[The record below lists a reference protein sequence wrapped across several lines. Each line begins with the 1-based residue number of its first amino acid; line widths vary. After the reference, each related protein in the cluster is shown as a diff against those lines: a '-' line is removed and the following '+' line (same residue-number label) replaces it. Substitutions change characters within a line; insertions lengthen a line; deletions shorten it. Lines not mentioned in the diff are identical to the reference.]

1 MAVKAL
7 QPAPGELFVA
17 GNKAVGADDLQLRVV
32 PQDQVII
39 VVVVIIQIA
48 AAAAALAHCAKGDL
62 PQPSQLAQQRHPGG
76 AVAPPQ
82 VDLLAVAGGAEML
95 ALAQRAL
102 QLAAIFGAGDRFF
115 SLEQAGT
122 LLADAIKVFAQPLR
136 QRFARRM
143 AVMPVRKGDLRAD
156 MQLDARAALAEHL
169 AHQHQQR
176 QRLGDFSRR
185 VEQAAVAPVDENR
198 HQRRTGARRQTQKGV
213 MPAAVAHAATA
224 EARYFTRRENN
235 QHPVVAKVLL
245 HTLKLVAAGA
255 VAHVVYRQQQR
266 TERLQHH
273 QHAVGDDFHIAP
285 HLRHRRQQRQSVER
299 PQRMVGDDHHRSA
312 RRDLLQIALAQLAA
326 HVEVLQHL
334 LDHIQPFQM
343 RIARGE
349 ALKLLFMQRP
359 AQHPTLPACGLS
371 LRPEAF
377 DNLIDREHNAPYFRR

>member
-1 MAVKAL
+1 M
-7 QPAPGELFVA
+7 
-17 GNKAVGADDLQLRVV
+17 
-32 PQDQVII
+32 II

-48 AAAAALAHCAKGDL
+48 AAAAALTHRAKGDFT
-62 PQPSQLAQQRHPGG
+62 QPSQLAQQRHPGG

-95 ALAQRAL
+95 APAQRAL

-115 SLEQAGT
+115 SLEQTGT
-122 LLADAIKVFAQPLR
+122 LLADAIKVLAQPLR

-143 AVMPVRKGDLRAD
+143 AVMPVRKRDLRAD

-185 VEQAAVAPVDENR
+185 VEQAAVAPVDKDR
-198 HQRRTGARRQTQKGV
+198 HQRRAGTRRQAQKGV
-213 MPAAVAHAATA
+213 MPATVAHAAAA
-224 EARYFTRRENN
+224 EARHFARRENN
-235 QHPVVAKVLL
+235 QHPVVVEVLL

-255 VAHVVYRQQQR
+255 VAYVVHRQHQHA
-266 TERLQHH
+266 ERLQHH

-299 PQRMVGDDHHRSA
+299 AKRMVSDDHHRPA

-334 LDHIQPFQM
+334 LDHIQPFQVG
-343 RIARGE
+343 IARGE

-359 AQHPTLPACGLS
+359 AQHATLPAGRLS
-371 LRPEAF
+371 LRPEAL
-377 DNLIDREHNAPYFRR
+377 DNLIDREHNAPFFRR